1 MTVFWIRVFIYTLLP
16 ILVAAV
22 LARVDPRIGGRERR
36 LEVFLIYVFA
46 LGVAGSGIGGFVG
59 HVFLSDLVAE
69 SIGWPAG
76 SPFQL
81 EMGFANLALAILGI
95 VSVGR
100 RDGYR
105 EATVVAVTV
114 VGVGATIV
122 HIVDILQTG
131 NIAPGNTIQNVSNLL
146 RPALLI
152 GLLYASRRSEWLS
165 GAERSGE
172 SFDRWRLRHAQ
183 AAGWMT
189 GMVAGGFGVGY
200 ALDRPVLGT
209 LVGLLMGAVAVWLS
223 LFRAPAQAG
232 E

>member
-1 MTVFWIRVFIYTLLP
+1 M
-16 ILVAAV
+16 
-22 LARVDPRIGGRERR
+22 
-36 LEVFLIYVFA
+36 
-46 LGVAGSGIGGFVG
+46 G
-59 HVFLSDLVAE
+59 HVFLSDRVAE

-81 EMGFANLALAILGI
+81 EMGFANLALAILGLI
-95 VSVGR
+95 SVGR

-209 LVGLLMGAVAVWLS
+209 FVGLLIGAVAVSLS
-223 LFRAPAQAG
+223 LFRVPAQAG
-232 E
+232 D